1 MSERVLLPLVLAAA
15 LWGARPT
22 PLRAQVIIE
31 REAWPPAARE
41 YVGANYRL
49 HVIERGP
56 NRVTCEVV
64 VWPDVASEAPYP
76 VEALPDGLEA
86 YLADRPDWIQA
97 GHPLIVAQAAD
108 LVEGATTQAE
118 VVERVV
124 AFVREHV
131 AYTPVAARDAVSVL
145 ETGEGDCVG
154 YANLSLALLRAAGIP
169 ARRVLGVLVRQGS
182 WENHCWVDVHHG
194 DVGWISVDPQ
204 MTVSPR
210 HVRGGLAGDSV
221 VTWLGSQ

>member
-64 VWPDVASEAPYP
+64 VWPDVASSAPYP
-76 VEALPDGLEA
+76 VSPVYAEHLGSDEV
-86 YLADRPDWIQA
+86 IQA
-97 GHPLIVAQAAD
+97 DHPLIVAQAAD

-154 YANLSLALLRAAGIP
+154 YGNLSLALLRAAGIP